1 MPESL
6 LFFILENTNKKVQNF
21 QNRFADSADYF
32 CKNEYCKLLDMVE
45 LEAFFGL
52 PYLLALL
59 ESNFFLADL
68 NMASRIFPTIFL
80 PQLGA

>member
-21 QNRFADSADYF
+21 QNRFADNADYF
-32 CKNEYCKLLDMVE
+32 YKNEHCKLLDMVE

-52 PYLLALL
+52 LYLLASL
-59 ESNFFLADL
+59 ESNFSLADL
-68 NMASRIFPTIFL
+68 NMVSRIFQRCF
-80 PQLGA
+80 GHN